1 MTLYEEIGNNN
12 RVTIAMFL
20 LYALLYGAVVFS
32 LLAVSGVSPSF
43 PLFTVAT
50 LVTLLFFYFIVFPNA
65 PQAILS
71 MTGARELRKKDD
83 PYLFNIV
90 EALAIGAGIPMPRV
104 YVIESDALNAFATGP
119 DPRHSLVAITTGL
132 RGKLNRLE
140 LEGVMA
146 HEISHI
152 KNYDIRSMLVAA
164 MFTMAIALMADIGL
178 RMLRTRGGGDD
189 RRGGSAIVLILAVVG
204 LVLAPII
211 SMLIRLAISRNREY
225 AADASG
231 AMLTR
236 YPEGLANAL
245 AKIQTENDKGNSQ
258 INGVN
263 DATRHLFIFDPAK
276 KSLLGMFSTH
286 PPMADRISRL
296 KKM

>member
-32 LLAVSGVSPSF
+32 FLMVVGVRPSF

-50 LVTLLFFYFIVFPNA
+50 LITLVFFYFIVFPNA
-65 PQAILS
+65 TQAILS

-119 DPRHSLVAITTGL
+119 DPKHSLVAITTGL
-132 RGKLNRLE
+132 RSKLNRLE

-164 MFTMAIALMADIGL
+164 MFALAIALIADIGI
-178 RMLRTRGGGDD
+178 RSTFY
-189 RRGGSAIVLILAVVG
+189 RRRDEREGGSAIIMLLAVVG

-211 SMLIRLAISRNREY
+211 SALIRLAISRNREY

-245 AKIQTENDKGNSQ
+245 AKIQKENEKGNNQ
-258 INGVN
+258 IKGVN

-276 KSLLGMFSTH
+276 KSLLGLLSTH
-286 PPMADRISRL
+286 PPIEDRIARL

>member
-12 RVTIAMFL
+12 RVTIVMFL

-32 LLAVSGVSPSF
+32 LLTVLGVSPSF

-50 LVTLLFFYFIVFPNA
+50 LATLLLFYFIIFPNA
-65 PQAILS
+65 SQAILS

-119 DPRHSLVAITTGL
+119 DPQHSLVAITTGL
-132 RGKLNRLE
+132 RSKLNRLE

-164 MFTMAIALMADIGL
+164 MFALAIALIADIGI
-178 RMLRTRGGGDD
+178 RSMFYRRRDERG
-189 RRGGSAIVLILAVVG
+189 GGSAIIMLLAVIG

-211 SMLIRLAISRNREY
+211 SALIRLAISRNREY

-245 AKIQTENDKGNSQ
+245 AKIQKENEKSNSQ

-276 KSLLGMFSTH
+276 KSLLGLFSTH
-286 PPMADRISRL
+286 PPIESRIERL
-296 KKM
+296 RKM

>member
-286 PPMADRISRL
+286 PPMADRISCL

>member
-12 RVTIAMFL
+12 RVTIVMFL
-20 LYALLYGAVVFS
+20 AYALLYGAVVFS
-32 LLAVSGVSPSF
+32 LLVVLGISPSF

-50 LVTLLFFYFIVFPNA
+50 LATLLIFYFIVFPNA
-65 PQAILS
+65 SQAILS

-104 YVIESDALNAFATGP
+104 YVIESAALNAFARGP
-119 DPRHSLVAITTGL
+119 DPQHSLVAITTGL
-132 RGKLNRLE
+132 RSKLNRLE

-164 MFTMAIALMADIGL
+164 MFALAIALIADIGI
-178 RMLRTRGGGDD
+178 RSMFYG
-189 RRGGSAIVLILAVVG
+189 RRNEKGGGSAIIMLLAVVG
-204 LVLAPII
+204 LILAPII

-245 AKIQTENDKGNSQ
+245 AKIQKENEAGNNQ
-258 INGVN
+258 IKGVN

-276 KSLLGMFSTH
+276 KSLLGLLSTH
-286 PPMADRISRL
+286 PPIEDRIARL
-296 KKM
+296 KRM

>member
-12 RVTIAMFL
+12 RVTVAMFM

-32 LLAVSGVSPSF
+32 LLAVAGIPPDF
-43 PLFTVAT
+43 PLFTVTT
-50 LVTLLFFYFIVFPNA
+50 LVTLLVFYFIIFPNA
-65 PQAILS
+65 SKAILS
-71 MTGARELRKKDD
+71 MTGAKELRKKDD

-90 EALAIGAGIPMPRV
+90 EALAIGAGIPMPKV

-119 DPRHSLVAITTGL
+119 DPKNSLVAITTGL
-132 RGKLNRLE
+132 RSKLNRLE

-164 MFTMAIALMADIGL
+164 MFAMAIAFMADIGL
-178 RMLRTRGGGDD
+178 RMLRTQGSGNRK
-189 RRGGSAIVLILAVVG
+189 GGSAIVLVLAVIGIILAP
-204 LVLAPII
+204 LV
-211 SMLIRLAISRNREY
+211 STLIRLAISRNREY

-236 YPEGLANAL
+236 YPGGLADAL
-245 AKIQTENDKGNSQ
+245 AKIQKENEKSNVR

-263 DATRHLFIFDPAK
+263 DATRHLFISDPAG
-276 KSLLGMFSTH
+276 KSLLSLLSTH
-286 PPMADRISRL
+286 PPVGSRIERL
-296 KKM
+296 RKM

>member
-32 LLAVSGVSPSF
+32 LLTISGVSPSF
-43 PLFTVAT
+43 PLFTIAT
-50 LVTLLFFYFIVFPNA
+50 LVTLVFFYFIVFPNA
-65 PQAILS
+65 SQAILS
-71 MTGARELRKKDD
+71 MTGAKELRKRDD

-90 EALAIGAGIPMPRV
+90 EALAIGAGIPMPRI

-119 DPRHSLVAITTGL
+119 DPKHSLVAITTGL
-132 RGKLNRLE
+132 RSKLNRLE

-164 MFTMAIALMADIGL
+164 MFALAIALIADIGI
-178 RMLRTRGGGDD
+178 RSTFYRRRDERG
-189 RRGGSAIVLILAVVG
+189 GGSAIIMLLAVIG

-211 SMLIRLAISRNREY
+211 SALIRLAISRNREY
-225 AADASG
+225 AADASS

-245 AKIQTENDKGNSQ
+245 AKIQKENERGNSQ
-258 INGVN
+258 IKGVN

-276 KSLLGMFSTH
+276 KSLLGLFSTH
-286 PPMADRISRL
+286 PPIEDRIVRL
-296 KKM
+296 KRM

>member
-1 MTLYEEIGNNN
+1 
-12 RVTIAMFL
+12 
-20 LYALLYGAVVFS
+20 
-32 LLAVSGVSPSF
+32 
-43 PLFTVAT
+43 
-50 LVTLLFFYFIVFPNA
+50 
-65 PQAILS
+65 
-71 MTGARELRKKDD
+71 
-83 PYLFNIV
+83 
-90 EALAIGAGIPMPRV
+90 
-104 YVIESDALNAFATGP
+104 
-119 DPRHSLVAITTGL
+119 VAITTGL

-164 MFTMAIALMADIGL
+164 MFAMAIAFMADIGL
-178 RMLRTRGGGDD
+178 RMLRTRGGGDN
-189 RRGGSAIVLILAVVG
+189 RRGGSAIVLVLAVVG
-204 LVLAPII
+204 LILAPII

-245 AKIQTENDKGNSQ
+245 AKIQKENEKSNVQ

-263 DATRHLFIFDPAK
+263 DATRHLFISDPAG
-276 KSLLGMFSTH
+276 KSLLSLLSTH
-286 PPMADRISRL
+286 PPVGSRIERL
-296 KKM
+296 RKM